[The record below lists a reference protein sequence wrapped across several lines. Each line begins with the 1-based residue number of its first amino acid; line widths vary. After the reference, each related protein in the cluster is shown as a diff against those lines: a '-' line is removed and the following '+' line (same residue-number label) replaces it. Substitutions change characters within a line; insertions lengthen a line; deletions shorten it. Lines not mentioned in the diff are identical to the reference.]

1 MGSLNTGHRLATI
14 VAAVL
19 CLVEPAIAGG
29 HGHAAGGDV
38 SVKGYVKSDGTYVAP
53 HMRSAADGDF
63 SNNWTTQGNVNPY
76 TGKEGTRVTPPATYG
91 TPSYTPAQG
100 LNSGLPPVGSSY
112 QTQPESLSP
121 LTIPPPNQVGQTPSL
136 IAPTPTPPPPP
147 VSTSPAQ
154 RLDASRARVQ
164 TYLEQARSQNV
175 ARAEYWKTKGYNFD
189 PSYMTAYTMDQKV
202 HDIDRA
208 GYWKQRGYEFNPQY
222 MTAYT
227 MDQKVKD
234 IDRAA
239 FWKTQGYQFDPNY
252 MTAYTMD
259 QKVKDIDR
267 ANFWN
272 ERGYSFDPT
281 YMTAYMMDQKVNDIE
296 RAKYWEKQGLN
307 FDPRYMTAYLM
318 DREAQRRL
326 ADRH

>member
-1 MGSLNTGHRLATI
+1 MWIASSRHSLAT
-14 VAAVL
+14 VAAVF
-19 CLVEPAIAGG
+19 CLVEQSFAGG
-29 HGHAAGGDV
+29 HGHAARGDV
-38 SVKGYVKSDGTYVAP
+38 SVKGYVKGDGTYVAP

-76 TGKEGTRVTPPATYG
+76 TVKEGTRVTPPATYE
-91 TPSYTPAQG
+91 TPSYTPAPNP
-100 LNSGLPPVGSSY
+100 NSGLPPLGSDY
-112 QTQPESLSP
+112 QPQPDSLAP
-121 LTIPPPNQVGQTPSL
+121 LTIASPNQVGQAPSFIAPAPTTPS
-136 IAPTPTPPPPP
+136 A
-147 VSTSPAQ
+147 STSPAQ
-154 RLDASRARVQ
+154 RFDASRPRVQ

-175 ARAEYWKTKGYNFD
+175 ARAEYWKTKGYDFD

-208 GYWKQRGYEFNPQY
+208 AYWKQRGYEFNPQY

-239 FWKTQGYQFDPNY
+239 FWKTKGYQFDPNY

-259 QKVKDIDR
+259 QKVRDIDR
-267 ANFWN
+267 AKFWN
-272 ERGYSFDPT
+272 ERGYLFDPS
-281 YMTAYMMDQKVNDIE
+281 YMTAYTMDQKVNDIE
-296 RAKYWEKQGLN
+296 RAKYWEKQGLS